1 MAEKNARLISIT
13 DRAVQ
18 AGDLT
23 IINFEGFKDGI
34 PFEGGKADNHEL
46 EIGSN
51 TFIPGFED
59 QIIGMKTD
67 EEKEIK
73 VTFPKEYMQE
83 SLANKEVVFKVKIN
97 EIKKKEMPKINDEL
111 AKDISEFETLEEL
124 KKNIKTKQ
132 EEQNK
137 QKEKAEIEDKVVG
150 KVVELAT
157 VEIPLGMIE
166 LELENM
172 LKDMETKLSYQG
184 MKMDQYLKMI
194 NKTEQEFKEESK
206 PYAEKQIKE
215 RLILEAVSKVEK
227 LKVTEDEINSK
238 IKEMAESYGKK
249 LEEIEDNEGLKKYA
263 IDTLKV
269 EKTLKF
275 LIENAKIK

>member
-1 MAEKNARLISIT
+1 MSEKNARLVSIT
-13 DRAVQ
+13 DRGVQ
-18 AGDLT
+18 SGDLT
-23 IINFEGFKDGI
+23 IIDFEGFKDGV
-34 PFEGGKADNHEL
+34 PFEGGKAENHEL

-59 QIIGMKTD
+59 QVIGMKTD

-83 SLANKEVVFKVKIN
+83 SLAGKEVIFKVKLH
-97 EIKKKEMPKINDEL
+97 EIKKKEMPEINDEL

-124 KKNIKTKQ
+124 RKDIKTKK

-137 QKEKAEIEDKVVG
+137 QKEKKEIEDKVVQA
-150 KVVELAT
+150 VVEIAT
-157 VEIPLGMIE
+157 VEIPSGMIE

-172 LKDMETKLSYQG
+172 FKDMETKLSYQG

-194 NKTEQEFKEESK
+194 NKTEEDFKADSK

-215 RLILEAVSKVEK
+215 RLVLEAISKAEK
-227 LKVTEDEINSK
+227 LEVTEDEIKSK
-238 IKEMAESYGKK
+238 IKEMAEAYGKK
-249 LEEIEDNEGLKKYA
+249 PEEVEDNDGLKKYV

-269 EKTLKF
+269 EKTLTF